1 MKAVWDWIV
10 KAAQDVY
17 KAAWEVIG
25 FFRDKNGKASF
36 KRISGAAALIVGI
49 DFLFRG
55 GVVEGLIL
63 IVYAAAM
70 GILAAVT
77 GT

>member
-10 KAAQDVY
+10 QAARNVY
-17 KAAWEVIG
+17 TVAWEIIG

-36 KRISGAAALIVGI
+36 KRISGRVALVAGI

-55 GVVEGLIL
+55 GDVEGLIL
-63 IVYAAAM
+63 VAYAAAM